1 MAGSDNILLSLQWGF
16 KAMFL
21 FVPQQYCPYTF
32 MVETEIDLSVWVN
45 GGEES

>member
-1 MAGSDNILLSLQWGF
+1 
-16 KAMFL
+16 MFL